1 MAFENGVLPSNY
13 PEAQGLGN
21 VQQFLREQVDMQFA
35 DVRVLLRLP
44 QETIDPTVGCNFTAA
59 AVILNQISGLSI

>member
-44 QETIDPTVGCNFTAA
+44 Q
-59 AVILNQISGLSI
+59 